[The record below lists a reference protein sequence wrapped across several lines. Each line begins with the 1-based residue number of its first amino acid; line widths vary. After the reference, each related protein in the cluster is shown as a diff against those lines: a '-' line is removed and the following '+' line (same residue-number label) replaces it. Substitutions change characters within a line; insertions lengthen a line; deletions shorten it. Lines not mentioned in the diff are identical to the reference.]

1 MIIFL
6 DGILMKFHINNY
18 KKICNSCKNYLSIMW
33 CIIILKKSK
42 ESFLLF
48 SHSLYNPFSEIFNF
62 QLVSLFKDFSFSLRK
77 PQKYTRPSSLGCEW
91 IFSQF
96 FFLNTFFTRIFI
108 YPYDRPFKSYLKSTI
123 FHLRTVFSHCYQIY
137 VGSILNI
144 LSLLFSD

>member
-33 CIIILKKSK
+33 YIIILKKSK

-77 PQKYTRPSSLGCEW
+77 PQKYTRGIQARSDANGFSLNFSFSILSSLV
-91 IFSQF
+91 S
-96 FFLNTFFTRIFI
+96 L
-108 YPYDRPFKSYLKSTI
+108 
-123 FHLRTVFSHCYQIY
+123 
-137 VGSILNI
+137 SILTI
-144 LSLLFSD
+144 VLSNPT